1 MPAGWAVSSPAGLT
15 RHRPRIELSEDSL
28 TASPT
33 RLRRLLPLVV
43 LLATGCAYFNTFYNA
58 RNYYRDG
65 LKLKEQQQVSQAKA
79 RFEKSIEKSA
89 LVISRWPQSRWVDD
103 ATFLIG
109 RSYYEMGQYGKAL
122 RHFERLALAFPNS
135 PLVPEARLFRGMSL
149 LRDGQFGDARVVLG
163 DVQQS
168 HPRLRDEAAY
178 ELAVSFYRREEYGR
192 AADSL
197 AAFIERFPRSD
208 RVADAV
214 ERLAE
219 SCYRLERWEEAGA
232 SYDRLV
238 RLLRDPKKRAE
249 ARLRA
254 AACRLELGD
263 PTEAVRQAQDV
274 LGRYAELDDEANVL
288 LGRAQAELGKPNE
301 ALAAW
306 SRVRGNSDIGA
317 EAFYRIG
324 KFHEEQKSF
333 ELAQAHYDTARSRR
347 ANSDFGVLAV
357 KRLALLDALAQGDS
371 TERAPAEAL
380 FLLAEVHNLNLAE
393 YDEAVR
399 YYRAVHDSF
408 PGSEWAPK
416 ALLAVAWIERHVR
429 GDSAATNRVLNEVIA
444 GYRDTEYGD
453 EARRWLGEKVPERR
467 KPGPPKPDTLAPRPS
482 PPEPPRPDT
491 IAGFAPEPHEEPKP
505 LPGPK
510 PEPPVRPS
518 PQPGPKPPAA
528 PPDTG
533 IGRLE
538 PVRFGFD
545 RWDIAGDE
553 RAALDAAAKAIKES
567 GDLVVAI
574 VGHTDPVG
582 TEEYNRE
589 LGRKRA
595 EAVRDRLV
603 SAGVD
608 PGRLRVESRGESET
622 VSRSPDEYWR
632 DRRVEFLVR

>member
-1 MPAGWAVSSPAGLT
+1 MPEGRPVSSRAGLT

-28 TASPT
+28 TAFPAK
-33 RLRRLLPLVV
+33 LHRLLPLVV
-43 LLATGCAYFNTFYNA
+43 LLATGCAYFNTYYNA
-58 RNYYRDG
+58 RNYYREG
-65 LKLKEQQQVSQAKA
+65 LKLKEQQQVSQSKAK
-79 RFEKSIEKSA
+79 FEKSIEKSA
-89 LVISRWPQSRWVDD
+89 LVISRWPRSRWVDD
-103 ATFLIG
+103 ATFLVG

-122 RHFERLALAFPNS
+122 RHFERLPLAFPSS

-149 LRDGQFGDARVVLG
+149 LRDGQFGEARVVLG
-163 DVQQS
+163 DVQRTF
-168 HPRLRDEAAY
+168 PKLRDEAAY
-178 ELAVSFYRREEYGR
+178 ELAESFYRREEYAR
-192 AADSL
+192 AVDSL
-197 AAFIERFPRSD
+197 AAFVERFPRSGL
-208 RVADAV
+208 VTDAV

-219 SCYRLERWEEAGA
+219 SCYRLERWEAAG
-232 SYDRLV
+232 SWYDRLV
-238 RLLRDPKKRAE
+238 RQLRDPRKRAE

-263 PTEAVRQAQDV
+263 PAEAARQAQEV
-274 LGRYAELDDEANVL
+274 LGRYAELDDQANVL
-288 LGRAQAELGKPNE
+288 LGRAQAELGRTDE
-301 ALAAW
+301 ALAVW
-306 SRVRGNSDIGA
+306 SRVRGNSDYGA

-371 TERAPAEAL
+371 TEREPAEAL

-429 GDSAATNRVLNEVIA
+429 GDSSATNRVLDQVVAE
-444 GYRDTEYGD
+444 YRDTEYGD
-453 EARRWLGEKVPERR
+453 EARRWLGEKVPERS
-467 KPGPPKPDTLAPRPS
+467 KPGPPKPDTLAPGPS

-491 IAGFAPEPHEEPKP
+491 IAGFVPEPYEEPKP
-505 LPGPK
+505 LPEPK
-510 PEPPVRPS
+510 PEPPARPV
-518 PQPGPKPPAA
+518 PEPEPGPPAA
-528 PPDTG
+528 PRDTG
-533 IGRLE
+533 LSRLE

-545 RWDIAGDE
+545 RWEVSGDE
-553 RAALDAAAKAIKES
+553 RAALEAAAKAIKES
-567 GDLVVAI
+567 GDLVVTI
-574 VGHTDPVG
+574 VGHCDPVG
-582 TEEYNRE
+582 SEEYNRE

-603 SAGVD
+603 EAGVD
-608 PGRLRVESRGESET
+608 AGRLRVESRGESET
-622 VSRSPDEYWR
+622 VSRSPEEYWR
-632 DRRVEFLVR
+632 DRRVEFLAR

>member
-1 MPAGWAVSSPAGLT
+1 M
-15 RHRPRIELSEDSL
+15 SEDSL

-518 PQPGPKPPAA
+518 PQPEPKPPAA

-632 DRRVEFLVR
+632 DRRVEYLVR

>member
-1 MPAGWAVSSPAGLT
+1 MTALPAK
-15 RHRPRIELSEDSL
+15 
-28 TASPT
+28 
-33 RLRRLLPLVV
+33 LRRLLPLFG
-43 LLATGCAYFNTFYNA
+43 LLVAGCAYFNTYYNA

-109 RSYYEMGQYGKAL
+109 RSYYEMGQYGRAL

-149 LRDGQFGDARVVLG
+149 LRDGQFGEARVVLG

-168 HPRLRDEAAY
+168 HPGLRDEAAY
-178 ELAVSFYRREEYGR
+178 ELAESFYRREEYGR

-197 AAFIERFPRSD
+197 AAFIERFPRSN

-219 SCYRLERWEEAGA
+219 SCYRLERWEAAGSA
-232 SYDRLV
+232 YDRLV
-238 RLLRDPKKRAE
+238 RMLRDPKKRTE

-263 PTEAVRQAQDV
+263 PTEAVRQAQEV

-288 LGRAQAELGKPNE
+288 LGRAQAELGRTDE

-306 SRVRGNSDIGA
+306 SRVRGSSDYGA

-371 TERAPAEAL
+371 TEREPAEAL

-408 PGSEWAPK
+408 PESEWAPK

-453 EARRWLGEKVPERR
+453 EARRWLGEKVPERK
-467 KPGPPKPDTLAPRPS
+467 KPEPPKPDTLTPRPS
-482 PPEPPRPDT
+482 PPEPPKPDT
-491 IAGFAPEPHEEPKP
+491 LAGFVPEPYEEPKP
-505 LPGPK
+505 LPGP
-510 PEPPVRPS
+510 EPPVRPV
-518 PQPGPKPPAA
+518 PQPEPKPPAA

-567 GDLVVAI
+567 GDLVVTI
-574 VGHTDPVG
+574 VGHTDPAG
-582 TEEYNRE
+582 SEDYNRE

-622 VSRSPDEYWR
+622 VSRSPDEHWR